1 MDPRVDDVRSYKP
14 FVDGLRAI
22 AILTVVGSHVGV
34 PGFAGGFVGVDIFF
48 VISGYLII
56 GQIEADVVGRRFGFL
71 DFAARR
77 ALRILPPFRLVM
89 LTCLVLVSTVFV
101 QFDYDDFSDSFL
113 QSALMFANHYFL
125 AHQGYFEPAAF
136 TRPLLH
142 LWSLSVEEQF
152 YLVAPLAI
160 VTLYALTR
168 ALAPGTAQH
177 LRNLVAALI
186 AVASFAACIVLTY
199 GVSHNAAFY
208 VMPARGWEFILG
220 GNAVALVPLLRRTS
234 GRVADVLALA
244 GVAAIAFAVVSFG
257 ATTYYPTFRAA
268 FPVVGTTLIIACGIA
283 APGNLVARALSLPPM
298 VAIGLVSYA
307 WYLWHWPLLSFLR
320 TSDFTRSDIAKALAV
335 ALLALVLA
343 ALTYWFVERPIKI
356 WR

>member
-125 AHQGYFEPAAF
+125 AHQGYFEPSAF

-142 LWSLSVEEQF
+142 LWSLSVEERF

-160 VTLYALTR
+160 VTLYVMTRSPASRAAQRTRNVITLAVAL
-168 ALAPGTAQH
+168 
-177 LRNLVAALI
+177 
-186 AVASFAACIVLTY
+186 ASFAACIVLTY
-199 GVSHNAAFY
+199 GVNHNIAFY
-208 VMPARGWEFILG
+208 AMPTRGWEFILG
-220 GNAVALVPLLRRTS
+220 GNAVALVPALRRVS
-234 GRVADVLALA
+234 GRAVDGFALA
-244 GVAAIAFAVVSFG
+244 GLAAIAFAVVTFG
-257 ATTYYPTFRAA
+257 ASTY
-268 FPVVGTTLIIACGIA
+268 
-283 APGNLVARALSLPPM
+283 
-298 VAIGLVSYA
+298 
-307 WYLWHWPLLSFLR
+307 
-320 TSDFTRSDIAKALAV
+320 
-335 ALLALVLA
+335 
-343 ALTYWFVERPIKI
+343 
-356 WR
+356 